1 MVTPSTNG
9 ERGGQRRHI
18 VLLGASNLTIGLPTV
33 LQTALRHC
41 GGPLGLWIAAGH
53 GRSYGKPSTV
63 FGRTLPG
70 ILESE
75 LWQSLDRESIRP
87 AAALVTD
94 IGNDLLFD
102 APVEQIVAWVE
113 ACLDRLQRSTPRI
126 ILTALPIA
134 NLEHLTPHKF
144 YLLRSL
150 LFPNCRLSFETVIER
165 AYQLDDAVRALARQR
180 GMQLE
185 QPRAEWYGFDPIHIR
200 YRHLDSAWTTLLSA
214 WRDGETEPPMHCRW
228 RDRVRIARLKP
239 ALRWVRGIERRV
251 MQPALVLRDG
261 SSLALY

>member
-1 MVTPSTNG
+1 MVTPPTNG
-9 ERGGQRRHI
+9 ERGGQRRHV

-41 GGPLGLWIAAGH
+41 GGPLDLWIAAGH

-102 APVEQIVAWVE
+102 APVEQSVAWVE
-113 ACLDRLQRSTPRI
+113 ACLDRLQRSGPRM

-134 NLEHLTPHKF
+134 NLEQLPRHKF

-165 AYQLDDAVRALARQR
+165 AAALDEAIQTLARQR
-180 GMQLE
+180 GMHLE
-185 QPRAEWYGFDPIHIR
+185 HPRREWYGFDPIHMR
-200 YRHLDSAWTTLLSA
+200 YRHLDAAWSTLLSA
-214 WRDGETEPPMHCRW
+214 WRQQETMSPERWRW

-239 ALRWVRGIERRV
+239 AQRWVRGIERRAA
-251 MQPALVLRDG
+251 QPALVLRDG
-261 SSLALY
+261 SSIALY